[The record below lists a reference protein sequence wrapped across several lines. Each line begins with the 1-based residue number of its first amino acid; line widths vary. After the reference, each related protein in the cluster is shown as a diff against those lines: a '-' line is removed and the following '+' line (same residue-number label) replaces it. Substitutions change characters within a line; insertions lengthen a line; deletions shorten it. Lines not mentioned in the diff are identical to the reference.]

1 VQAEKEGGMTELKSD
16 ASTGSSSSVPRSLPK
31 RDYIIL
37 PLLTFLTILVML
49 GVSEILARLIWP
61 EHKSAACTIED
72 PRVGDRFK
80 PNCTV
85 RAKIAE
91 GPWTTYQYNECG
103 YRSAT
108 SCGPKPAG
116 GVRIGILGSSMS
128 QALHIPY
135 EDAFFYLA
143 SNELSRVCDRPV
155 DVQNLG
161 VPNSSPI
168 YAYRR
173 IEEALEL
180 KPDVILY
187 LLTPFDIEQQILP
200 AELAGRNSPL
210 RASSAIPVKVTVS
223 PLNRLERALIQSR
236 TVLAAQHFIFQNK
249 ETFIRAYMM
258 YGDKADFLRQPFT
271 PAWQQRFANLDL
283 IIGDMAAKLRAAGV
297 PLVIIAVPSR
307 IEAALLSS
315 SQIPPHIDPF
325 AFGREIDRIAASH
338 GAGYVDLMEPF
349 SRIPDSESLYYVVD
363 GHPTTEGHKVMAEAI
378 LKKLQDGSVPVFSRC
393 ELPQTAGRRH

>member
-1 VQAEKEGGMTELKSD
+1 MTEPGSNPN
-16 ASTGSSSSVPRSLPK
+16 AGSSSSAPGSLSK
-31 RDYIIL
+31 RDYLVL
-37 PLLTFLTILVML
+37 PLLSFLTILVML

-72 PRVGDRFK
+72 PLGGDRFK

-108 SCGPKPAG
+108 SCGPKPPGA
-116 GVRIGILGSSMS
+116 VRIGILGSSMS

-143 SNELSRVCDRPV
+143 SNELSRMCDRPV

-173 IEEALEL
+173 IEEVLAL
-180 KPDVILY
+180 KPDVVLY

-200 AELAGRNSPL
+200 AELAERNSPL

-223 PLNRLERALIQSR
+223 PLNRLERELIQSR

-249 ETFIRAYMM
+249 ETFIRVYMM

-283 IIGDMAAKLRAAGV
+283 IIGDMAEKLRAAGV
-297 PLVIIAVPSR
+297 PLIIIAVPSR

-315 SQIPPHIDPF
+315 RQIPPHIDPF
-325 AFGREIDRIAASH
+325 AFGREIDRIAAKH

-349 SRIPDSESLYYVVD
+349 SRIPNSENLYYVVD
-363 GHPTTEGHKVMAEAI
+363 GHITADGQKVITANL
-378 LKKLQDGSVPVFSRC
+378 LKKLQDGSVPAFSHCALRQRA
-393 ELPQTAGRRH
+393 ERRH